1 MVGDLPLRAARCPDQ
16 SKKTNFVRFFF
27 QTLLRYNIPIE
38 VPLQI
43 KRQTCLS
50 QTLPTPF
57 GSPGDATENRGGE
70 AGHLMNGNTDLGG
83 SRYWKSI
90 GPRHSMGLEY
100 TSTRRRNDR
109 LRHGGLVV
117 RGLALF
123 EVSTGNLLE
132 GAGIHTLTLHG
143 TASGT
148 AIFTYIGG
156 GARGVNGAAVLW
168 QSHGSCLGYIDP
180 PPKKKRHTPTD
191 WPPVPNRSCL
201 GLFPAGTERAPR
213 RQARNVGLFGPVAA
227 TLGLEPGGG
236 EDSPLI

>member
-180 PPKKKRHTPTD
+180 PPQKKDTLQLIGHQSQTGRV
-191 WPPVPNRSCL
+191 WVCSRL
-201 GLFPAGTERAPR
+201 GLKGR
-213 RQARNVGLFGPVAA
+213 PVAR
-227 TLGLEPGGG
+227 LGTWGSLAPWRQRWGSNRG
-236 EDSPLI
+236 EGRIHR